1 MEGQVKVL
9 DLHGYRHY
17 EVPQVLHDFIHS
29 NFGEEIKVI
38 FGNSP
43 RMRDIV
49 LDTVKPYRFKITR
62 TDVLLDMKY
71 IIIMAK

>member
-1 MEGQVKVL
+1 MKIL

-17 EVPQVLHDFIHS
+17 EVPQVLHNFISS
-29 NFGEEIKVI
+29 NFGEEIKIV

-49 LDTVKPYRFKITR
+49 LDTVGPYKFKITR
-62 TDVLLDMKY
+62 TDILLDKKY
-71 IIIMAK
+71 IIVLAK